1 MLKRLD
7 SPFCLPFTGRRRGIR
22 MAAATRRILEVG
34 EHTRTSSKPNRNR
47 HRNGNSARND
57 PRGTPAI
64 PKEANFR
71 VAAATGNGLL
81 RKTRALTPRWR
92 SRGHR
97 RRICDSPF
105 LHRLAPRGGRAFPAL
120 RSARPLASLRRPR
133 AANHN
138 SFRWWPKGS
147 PTRRSPIVCA
157 FPSKPSRIRITCIE
171 ETEGPRMNG
180 AWTFRPFGPTRQRE
194 KGTAWKRC
202 RMLAL
207 LTDLLLACMM
217 LAPGYAGKLS
227 APCGVEA

>member
-1 MLKRLD
+1 
-7 SPFCLPFTGRRRGIR
+7 

-34 EHTRTSSKPNRNR
+34 EHTRASSKPNRNR

-133 AANHN
+133 AANHS

-147 PTRRSPIVCA
+147 PRRRSPIVCA

-171 ETEGPRMNG
+171 ETEGPRMNR
-180 AWTFRPFGPTRQRE
+180 AWTFRPFGPTRQTETWARL
-194 KGTAWKRC
+194 G
-202 RMLAL
+202 
-207 LTDLLLACMM
+207 
-217 LAPGYAGKLS
+217 S
-227 APCGVEA
+227 AAECWLC